1 MILIGLYNLL
11 KLFVYITSLAGLV
24 IAFFYTWAAYFGVLE
39 ECLSFFGMI

>member
-1 MILIGLYNLL
+1 MIYNLYNLL
-11 KLFVYITSLAGLV
+11 KLFVYTTSLAGLV